1 MAKGSAGGAGGR
13 RITAKQVVVGVL
25 ILVVVVLAIANSKS
39 VRVDFLV
46 ADIRMPLF
54 LVIVGSAIV
63 GWVIGWFMGRSRNG

>member
-1 MAKGSAGGAGGR
+1 VAKGSAGGAGGR